1 MMSMMTTTSITTA
14 FPHSLAKSLLLLL
27 VHLKGNVLKINVAVC
42 IQSFYSLLDVPNAG
56 RGLSR

>member
-27 VHLKGNVLKINVAVC
+27 LLLLLLHLKGNVLKINVAVC
-42 IQSFYSLLDVPNAG
+42 IRFILF
-56 RGLSR
+56 

>member
-27 VHLKGNVLKINVAVC
+27 LLLLLHLKGNVLKINVAVC
-42 IQSFYSLLDVPNAG
+42 IPFILF
-56 RGLSR
+56 

>member
-27 VHLKGNVLKINVAVC
+27 LLFLLLLLLLLLLLHLKGNVLKINVAVC
-42 IQSFYSLLDVPNAG
+42 IPFILF
-56 RGLSR
+56 

>member
-27 VHLKGNVLKINVAVC
+27 LLLLHLKGNVLKINVAVC
-42 IQSFYSLLDVPNAG
+42 IPFILF
-56 RGLSR
+56 

>member
-27 VHLKGNVLKINVAVC
+27 LLLLLHLKGNVLKINVAVC
-42 IQSFYSLLDVPNAG
+42 IRFILF
-56 RGLSR
+56 

>member
-27 VHLKGNVLKINVAVC
+27 LLLLLHLKGNVLKINVAVC
-42 IQSFYSLLDVPNAG
+42 NRFILF
-56 RGLSR
+56 

>member
-27 VHLKGNVLKINVAVC
+27 LLLHLKGKVLKINVAVC
-42 IQSFYSLLDVPNAG
+42 IPFILF
-56 RGLSR
+56 

>member
-27 VHLKGNVLKINVAVC
+27 LLFLLLLLLLLLLHLKGNVLKINVAVC
-42 IQSFYSLLDVPNAG
+42 IPFILF
-56 RGLSR
+56 